1 MNTGIQDAVA
11 LGHTLT
17 AVLGGQ
23 AHESQ
28 LDEYERTRRP
38 IADRVVALTDR
49 MTRMATLRNRRS
61 RTIRN
66 ATIRMIGRI
75 PAVRRWVATE
85 LAGLRNR

>member
-1 MNTGIQDAVA
+1 
-11 LGHTLT
+11 
-17 AVLGGQ
+17 
-23 AHESQ
+23 
-28 LDEYERTRRP
+28 
-38 IADRVVALTDR
+38 

-66 ATIRMIGRI
+66 AMIRMIGRI